1 MSNQYVV
8 TKSIKVIGVISV
20 LSTIAL
26 SGCATNSATSALNR
40 TGVLPTTPN
49 AIEIV
54 SQESQKA
61 LAAQKLLVKYREAYS
76 DTLDYRQRSFTEDKV
91 VVDYIGK
98 PQSLL
103 SSIAIRYGYRYLAYG
118 GERDL
123 PTVNFTQYYATPE
136 NIIVNL
142 DAQLGESANIAVD
155 KTEKVITLI
164 YPQ

>member
-1 MSNQYVV
+1 MIKQFVIAN
-8 TKSIKVIGVISV
+8 SIKAIGVISV
-20 LSTIAL
+20 VSTIAL
-26 SGCATNSATSALNR
+26 TGCATNYGSSAISR

-76 DTLDYRQRSFTEDKV
+76 DTLDYRQRSFTEDRV
-91 VVDYIGK
+91 FVDYIGK

-103 SSIAIRYGYRYLAYG
+103 SSVAIRYGYRYLAYG

-142 DAQLGESANIAVD
+142 DAQLGESASIAVN
-155 KTEKVITLI
+155 KNEKVITLI

>member
-1 MSNQYVV
+1 MIKQYIASASKAVGILAVASTVALTGCTSNYA
-8 TKSIKVIGVISV
+8 SS
-20 LSTIAL
+20 SL
-26 SGCATNSATSALNR
+26 SGKGL
-40 TGVLPTTPN
+40 LPTTPN
-49 AIEIV
+49 SLEIV

-61 LAAQKLLVKYREAYS
+61 LAAQKMLVKYREAYS
-76 DTLDYRQRSFTEDKV
+76 DTLDYRQRSFTQDKV

-142 DAQLGESANIAVD
+142 DAQLGDSGNIAID